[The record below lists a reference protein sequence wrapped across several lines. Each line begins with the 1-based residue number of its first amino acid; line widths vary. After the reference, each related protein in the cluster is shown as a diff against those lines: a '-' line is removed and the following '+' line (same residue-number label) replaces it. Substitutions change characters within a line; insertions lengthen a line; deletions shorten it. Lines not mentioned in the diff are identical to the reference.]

1 VNLWRPLIGKE
12 IQEDF
17 RSARGAFFLVVAA
30 LVLSVFAVLLV
41 SNTELSLLDNAQAV
55 YMMAGIVIALA
66 ALVAVLRGSDGFAGE
81 RDRQTL
87 EPLLLAP
94 INGSGLAAA
103 KLCGILVS
111 WLTLFILAIPYLWAV
126 GSTGQNLFAAIL
138 YLFLAGT
145 LIVLVFGGA
154 ALALSARMKTFK
166 GVLSLGLTVLLLLG
180 SPVLFGPS
188 LRQSAVGRVLDLANP
203 FAAALNTL
211 DSVIIDSQGLS
222 WQLLRLAVMGSYG
235 LAVLWWLYAA
245 TRRLE
250 P

>member
-1 VNLWRPLIGKE
+1 MNPGLILVKRE
-12 IQEDF
+12 FQEDF
-17 RSARGAFFLVVAA
+17 KASRGLAFLVLAT
-30 LVLSVFAVLLV
+30 LVLSAFAVLLV

-55 YMMAGIVIALA
+55 YMMAGIIIALA
-66 ALVAVLRGSDGFAGE
+66 ALVAVVRGSDGFAGE

-94 INGSGLAAA
+94 INGPGLAAA
-103 KLCGILVS
+103 KLCGLLFS
-111 WLTLFILAIPYLWAV
+111 WLILFILAIPYLWAV

-154 ALALSARMKTFK
+154 ALALSARLKTCK
-166 GVLSLGLTVLLLLG
+166 AVLSLGLTVLLLSA
-180 SPVLFGPS
+180 SPVLLGPS

-203 FAAALNTL
+203 FAAALNIL
-211 DSVIIDSQGLS
+211 DSVIIDSQGLA
-222 WQLLRLAVMGSYG
+222 WQLLRLAVMVSYG
-235 LAVLWWLYAA
+235 LVILWWLYRAI
-245 TRRLE
+245 RRLE

>member
-1 VNLWRPLIGKE
+1 VNLLRPLIGKE

-81 RDRQTL
+81 RERETL
-87 EPLLLAP
+87 EPLLLTPAT
-94 INGSGLAAA
+94 GHRLAWA
-103 KLCGILVS
+103 KLLGILFS

-145 LIVLVFGGA
+145 LIVLSFGGA

-180 SPVLFGPS
+180 SPVLLGPS
-188 LRQSAVGRVLDLANP
+188 LRQSAVGRVLDLVNP

-222 WQLLRLAVMGSYG
+222 WQLLRLAVMVSYG

>member
-1 VNLWRPLIGKE
+1 MNLWRPLIGKE

-188 LRQSAVGRVLDLANP
+188 LRQSAVGRVLDLVNP

>member
-180 SPVLFGPS
+180 SPVLLGPS

>member
-1 VNLWRPLIGKE
+1 MNPWLPLVKRE
-12 IQEDF
+12 FQEDF
-17 RSARGAFFLVVAA
+17 KASRVAVFLVIAT
-30 LVLSVFAVLLV
+30 LVLSAFAVLLV

-55 YMMAGIVIALA
+55 YMMAGIIVALA
-66 ALVAVLRGSDGFAGE
+66 ALVAVIRGSDGFAGE

-94 INGSGLAAA
+94 ITGSGLAAA
-103 KLCGILVS
+103 KLCGILFS

-126 GSTGQNLFAAIL
+126 GSTGQNLFATIL

-145 LIVLVFGGA
+145 LIVLGFGGA
-154 ALALSARMKTFK
+154 ALALSARMRTFK
-166 GVLSLGLTVLLLLG
+166 GVLSLGLTVLLLLS
-180 SPVLFGPS
+180 SPVLLGPS

-211 DSVIIDSQGLS
+211 DSVIIDSQGLA
-222 WQLLRLAVMGSYG
+222 WQLLRLTVMLSYA

>member
-1 VNLWRPLIGKE
+1 LIGKE

-180 SPVLFGPS
+180 SPVLLGPS
-188 LRQSAVGRVLDLANP
+188 LRQSAVGRVLDLVNP

>member
-1 VNLWRPLIGKE
+1 VPLVTRE
-12 IQEDF
+12 FQEDF
-17 RSARGAFFLVVAA
+17 KANRGAVFWVIAT
-30 LVLSVFAVLLV
+30 LVLSAFAVLLV

-66 ALVAVLRGSDGFAGE
+66 ALVAVIRGSDGFAGE

-94 INGSGLAAA
+94 INGPGLAAA
-103 KLCGILVS
+103 KLCGLLFS
-111 WLTLFILAIPYLWAV
+111 WLILFILAIPYLWAV

-138 YLFLAGT
+138 YLFLAGS

-166 GVLSLGLTVLLLLG
+166 GVLSLGLTVLLLSA
-180 SPVLFGPS
+180 SPVLLGPS

-203 FAAALNTL
+203 FAAALNIL
-211 DSVIIDSQGLS
+211 DSVIIDSQGLA
-222 WQLLRLAVMGSYG
+222 WQLLRLAVMVSYG
-235 LAVLWWLYAA
+235 LVILWWLYAA

>member
-1 VNLWRPLIGKE
+1 MNLWRPLIGKE

-180 SPVLFGPS
+180 SPVLLGPS
-188 LRQSAVGRVLDLANP
+188 LRQSAVGRVLDLVNP

>member
-1 VNLWRPLIGKE
+1 MNAWLPLAKRE

-17 RSARGAFFLVVAA
+17 KASRGTVFLVIAT

-55 YMMAGIVIALA
+55 YMMAGIVITLA
-66 ALVAVLRGSDGFAGE
+66 ALVAVIRGSDGFAGE

-94 INGSGLAAA
+94 INGPGLAAA
-103 KLCGILVS
+103 KLCGIVFS

-154 ALALSARMKTFK
+154 ALALSARMRTFK
-166 GVLSLGLTVLLLLG
+166 GVLSLGLTMLLLFG
-180 SPVLFGPS
+180 SPVLLG
-188 LRQSAVGRVLDLANP
+188 
-203 FAAALNTL
+203 
-211 DSVIIDSQGLS
+211 
-222 WQLLRLAVMGSYG
+222 
-235 LAVLWWLYAA
+235 
-245 TRRLE
+245 
-250 P
+250 